1 MDAREERGLIIAATC
16 RLNRMSDGTWLVPSQ
31 TKAGEVAAY
40 RVNLDAKTC
49 TCLDHTDGGF
59 TCKHY
64 YAASIVHRRDVLPDG
79 TVIET
84 KTMTFTEKKV
94 YKQDWPKYNAAQA
107 SEKRRFR
114 VLLHELCRRLPVR
127 GRNGNTSGRMPHLPA
142 DAVFTLCY
150 RVYCG
155 LSSRRLTTDLEEA
168 HAMGFLTKP
177 IPGVKATWFAEDPYY
192 TPILK
197 ELVGYSARP
206 LRALERDF
214 AIDSSGFGSTKY
226 EKWYD
231 HKYGITR
238 NRCVWVKTHIAS
250 GVKTNVVTAVRI
262 LDKDA
267 HDSPQ
272 FVPLVK
278 ETKKHFEISEVSAD
292 KAYVSVE
299 NFEAV
304 AECGGQAF
312 IAFKANNTGA
322 AGGHLEK
329 AFHYFQFKQDEYMAR
344 YHKRSN
350 VESTFSAI
358 KRKFGADVVSKTP
371 TAMTNEV
378 ICKII
383 CHNLTC
389 LIQEQERLGV
399 VPVFWT
405 DEGECRAVMGAAATV
420 GAEMQ
425 R

>member
-31 TKAGEVAAY
+31 TRAGEVAAY
-40 RVNLDAKTC
+40 HVNLEAKTC
-49 TCLDHTDGGF
+49 TCPDHKEGGF

-79 TVIET
+79 SVIET
-84 KTMTFTEKKV
+84 KSMTLTEKKV
-94 YKQDWPKYNAAQA
+94 YRQDWPKYNAAQA
-107 SEKRRFR
+107 TEKRRFR
-114 VLLHELCRRLPVR
+114 VLLHDLCRRLPVR
-127 GRNGNTSGRMPHLPA
+127 ERAGDWLGGRQPYHPS
-142 DAVFTLCY
+142 DAVFTMCY
-150 RVYCG
+150 KVYCG
-155 LSSRRLTTDLEEA
+155 LSARRFTTDLHEA
-168 HAMGFLTKP
+168 HGMGFISKA
-177 IPGVKATWFAEDPYY
+177 IPGMKATTFMEDPWYV
-192 TPILK
+192 PVLK
-197 ELVGYSARP
+197 SLVGYSARP
-206 LRALERDF
+206 LRSLETDF

-231 HKYGITR
+231 HKYGVTR

-267 HDSPQ
+267 ADCPQ

-278 ETKKHFEISEVSAD
+278 ETKRHFSISEVSAD
-292 KAYVSVE
+292 KAYASLE

-304 AECGGQAF
+304 AECGAEAF
-312 IAFKANNTGA
+312 IAFKSNATGA
-322 AGGHLEK
+322 AGGHFEK
-329 AFHYFQFKQDEYMAR
+329 AFHFFQFNQEEYMTR

-358 KRKFGADVVSKTP
+358 KRKFGADVVSKNP

-378 ICKII
+378 LAKII

-389 LIQEQERLGV
+389 LIQEQETLGI
-399 VPVFWT
+399 VPVFWK
-405 DEGECRAVMGAAATV
+405 DETEVLSIGQDATT
-420 GAEMQ
+420 GS
-425 R
+425 

>member
-1 MDAREERGLIIAATC
+1 MDARVERGLIIAATC
-16 RLNRMSDGTWLVPSQ
+16 RLNRMNDGTWLVPSQ
-31 TKAGEVAAY
+31 TKAGDVAAY
-40 RVNLDAKTC
+40 HVNLEAKSC
-49 TCLDHTDGGF
+49 TCPDHKEGGF
-59 TCKHY
+59 TCKHF
-64 YAASIVHRRDVLPDG
+64 YAASIVHKRDVLPDG

-84 KTMTFTEKKV
+84 KSMTFTEKKV

-107 SEKRRFR
+107 GEKRRFR
-114 VLLHELCRRLPVR
+114 VLLHDLCRRLPVR
-127 GRNGNTSGRMPHLPA
+127 ERAGGWLGPKPHLPA
-142 DAVFTLCY
+142 DAVFTMAY
-150 RVYCG
+150 KVYCG
-155 LSSRRLTTDLEEA
+155 LSARRFSTDLLEA
-168 HAMGFLTKP
+168 HEMGFVSKP
-177 IPGVKATWFAEDPYY
+177 IPGMKATTFAEDPYY

-206 LRALERDF
+206 LRSLERDF

-238 NRCVWVKTHIAS
+238 NRCIWVKTHIAS

-262 LDKDA
+262 LGKDA

-278 ETKKHFEISEVSAD
+278 ETKRHFDIGEVSAD

-312 IAFKANNTGA
+312 IAFKSNNTGA

-329 AFHYFQFKQDEYMAR
+329 AFHYFQFKQEEYMAH

-350 VESTFSAI
+350 V
-358 KRKFGADVVSKTP
+358 
-371 TAMTNEV
+371 
-378 ICKII
+378 
-383 CHNLTC
+383 
-389 LIQEQERLGV
+389 
-399 VPVFWT
+399 
-405 DEGECRAVMGAAATV
+405 
-420 GAEMQ
+420 
-425 R
+425 